1 MHILFI
7 CVIIY
12 NQENYGGV
20 GMETLLGNE
29 RLKSGL
35 AAAFAADKL
44 SHCYLI
50 AGPAGSGKRSLARIL
65 AAAMECTAGAK
76 RPCGSCLQCRKVL
89 DGVHPDVITVDDPA
103 KKTVTVDQIR
113 KARADVWIKPN
124 EGRRKVYLF
133 PRAADMNPAAQN
145 ALLKVIE
152 EPPPYAAFL
161 LLTEAAERL
170 LPTIRSRA
178 VLLRL
183 SPLRE
188 AEGVA
193 ALARRHPEQERAAL
207 TAAWQRSEGYLGQAE
222 ALLAAGEGLSP
233 ETRAFADSFARRDRL
248 GLTELLVPLERKKR
262 DELISLLNQ
271 WAELLSRALA
281 VRAGQPGRWEAA
293 ERIGRSRTSA
303 ESLRALQSLR
313 RAVELLQGNV
323 SPGAVCGALQVWLAE

>member
-1 MHILFI
+1 
-7 CVIIY
+7 
-12 NQENYGGV
+12 
-20 GMETLLGNE
+20 MEQLLGNE

-35 AAAFAADKL
+35 AAAFASDKL

-50 AGPAGSGKRSLARIL
+50 AGPAGSGKRTLARIL
-65 AAAMECTAGAK
+65 AAAMECTSGSR

-113 KARADVWIKPN
+113 RARADVYIKPN

-152 EPPPYAAFL
+152 EPPEYAAFL
-161 LLTEAAERL
+161 LLTESAERL

-178 VLLRL
+178 VPLRL
-183 SPLRE
+183 SPLSE
-188 AEGVA
+188 AEGTA
-193 ALARRHPEQERAAL
+193 ALAKRHPEQPRAAL
-207 TAAWQRSEGYLGQAE
+207 IAAWQRSEGWLGQAK
-222 ALLAAGEGLSP
+222 ALLSAGEGLSP
-233 ETRAFADSFARRDRL
+233 ETQAFADSFARRDRL

-262 DELISLLNQ
+262 DELIPLLNQ
-271 WAELLSRALA
+271 WVELLSRALA

-313 RAVELLQGNV
+313 KAVELLQGNV
-323 SPGAVCGALQVWLAE
+323 SPGSVCGALQVWLAE